1 MPRGWC
7 GHHAAPLRHHAAQ
20 PDRWPPRG
28 CMATRVLLG
37 ASAIRAP
44 GGLKR
49 TRHCVAC
56 HTGPA
61 LRPGVVTDAGF
72 AITRSSSWSP
82 PRGSRPPD
90 VAGGRRGAPARCPAS
105 PPGESPP
112 PPPSSEHWPPPR
124 APWPLPAGFLLRGDC
139 RVLLTGL
146 PCPYERWLRPAYVRR
161 AWREVEWPHGSFP
174 FGDGAG
180 CSDHAVRVA
189 MRGHVRGRGAH
200 GRQRGRQGGRGQAG
214 GEGPRAEEARA
225 RGPGR
230 RRCVPVPCTMHGTC
244 PAVAAR
250 RFDMSVLVA
259 HQAGQG
265 ARPLTEHAAIRT
277 DTCSCRKVLS

>member
-1 MPRGWC
+1 VPRGWC

-161 AWREVEWPHGSFP
+161 AWREVEWPHCSTARFHSAMGRGVATTLCVLLCVGTYVDAARMGGSADVKADAAKLGGKDLAP
-174 FGDGAG
+174 KKPAPAAPADDGA
-180 CSDHAVRVA
+180 CRSHARCMGPV
-189 MRGHVRGRGAH
+189 
-200 GRQRGRQGGRGQAG
+200 QLWLPAG
-214 GEGPRAEEARA
+214 S
-225 RGPGR
+225 
-230 RRCVPVPCTMHGTC
+230 TC
-244 PAVAAR
+244 P
-250 RFDMSVLVA
+250 
-259 HQAGQG
+259 
-265 ARPLTEHAAIRT
+265 
-277 DTCSCRKVLS
+277 C